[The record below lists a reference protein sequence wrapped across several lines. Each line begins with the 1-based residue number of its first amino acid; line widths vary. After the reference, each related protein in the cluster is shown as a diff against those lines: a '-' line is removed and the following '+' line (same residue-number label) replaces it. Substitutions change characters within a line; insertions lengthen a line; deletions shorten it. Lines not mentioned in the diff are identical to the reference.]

1 MADWDKVLKQKEVNV
16 NDPKAVKTVLL
27 AALEE
32 EMGIAPPPKEQ
43 TKPGPSRPD
52 TEIVMGIFEDIKK
65 DVDVFL
71 AKVLEKVAARG
82 VDSLFEKSDDANDV
96 VNNWKW
102 VFLNPLLHKIR

>member
-1 MADWDKVLKQKEVNV
+1 MADWDKVLKEKVNV
-16 NDPKAVKTVLL
+16 NDPEAVKAVLL
-27 AALEE
+27 AALDE
-32 EMGIAPPPKEQ
+32 EMGIAPLPKEQ
-43 TKPGPSRPD
+43 AKPGSSRAD
-52 TEIVMGIFEDIKK
+52 TEIVLGIFEDIKK